1 MSRQQRPA
9 RRGRQAQPFP
19 EELRRTGD
27 PRLEHAL
34 TAVLAEAGLPM
45 ATPKPSDHIVL
56 LRGVPVVP
64 GMRLSPPTL
73 LWDVWLS
80 RLQTLFLAW
89 RGVAPTDSKD
99 PALRAQWDR
108 WCAEHVHFVTVRRI
122 SAGVSW
128 LRSFLAQPAQSG
140 DGERGH
146 VHLIGHSSGGAAAP
160 SYLVGVRA
168 CQQPEPLMPV
178 RAVMTLD
185 AAIAG
190 LAGRWSGAKS
200 YLRRVADDGL
210 NGLNRWASTHGVTL
224 LTVANE
230 RDIWSH
236 RVLGDVPYLG
246 LRVGP
251 PFALRLQLNGNIH
264 ERLRDMPEIVA
275 ALWGMPPGSRDT
287 GALALR

>member
-1 MSRQQRPA
+1 
-9 RRGRQAQPFP
+9 
-19 EELRRTGD
+19 LRRTGD

-34 TAVLAEAGLPM
+34 TTVLAEAGLPV
-45 ATPKPSDHIVL
+45 ATPEPSDHIVL

-80 RLQTLFLAW
+80 RLQALFLAW
-89 RGVAPTDSKD
+89 RGAGPIDSED
-99 PALRAQWDR
+99 PALRAQWER

-122 SAGVSW
+122 SAGVAW
-128 LRSFLAQPAQSG
+128 LRSFLAQPAPASGQG

-146 VHLIGHSSGGAAAP
+146 VHLIGHSSGGAAAL

-275 ALWGMPPGSRDT
+275 ALWGMPSPPVSRDT
-287 GALALR
+287 GALVLR